1 MKLSNSSIVHTQP
14 IFHSL
19 CHFSHIVQT
28 FIIMY
33 ILKFKVWISS
43 YEKLFQMNKDF
54 PFIKDIKYMNGC
66 DKILPFL
73 LVDIYIFYNLF

>member
-1 MKLSNSSIVHTQP
+1 
-14 IFHSL
+14 
-19 CHFSHIVQT
+19 
-28 FIIMY
+28 MY